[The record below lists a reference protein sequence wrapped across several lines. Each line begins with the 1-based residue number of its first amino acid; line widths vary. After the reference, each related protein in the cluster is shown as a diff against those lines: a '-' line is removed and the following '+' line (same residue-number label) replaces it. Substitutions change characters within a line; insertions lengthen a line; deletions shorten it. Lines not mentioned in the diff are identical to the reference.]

1 MVLAAEQQEICEDCC
16 EWGEKNPKPTH
27 KKKKISLLALEY
39 GLKPISVSWLIFK
52 EGAKKSLAT
61 TSNKHNTERSRNIV

>member
-16 EWGEKNPKPTH
+16 EWGEKKPKPTH
-27 KKKKISLLALEY
+27 KKTVSLPALEY
-39 GLKPISVSWLIFK
+39 GLKPISVLWLIFK

-61 TSNKHNTERSRNIV
+61 TSNKHNTERSRHIV